1 MKQKGFTLIELLV
14 VLAIIGILTA
24 VGVTAFNGYTNKAM
38 DSVIRSNHYAI
49 KGVIE
54 ADVAV
59 CMLNGGGNARIERF
73 QGATHSVKNTCGSA
87 FNNNLVQHVLRLGLK
102 DPFIVNWDTF
112 QGWVRAGRYVQD
124 ASAAWFGPPKKEPAY
139 HPYYY
144 VGKTFLSHRSGSS
157 ACNYDSNKHSSNYR
171 AIELKTYLTN
181 ETTLISDCVDLSLLY
196 N

>member
-1 MKQKGFTLIELLV
+1 MKHKAFTLIELLV
-14 VLAIIGILTA
+14 VVAIIGILAA
-24 VGVTAFNGYTNKAM
+24 VGVTAYNGYMNKAM

-49 KGVIE
+49 KRVIE

-59 CMLNGGGNARIERF
+59 CMLNGGGNSRIERF
-73 QGATHSVKNTCGSA
+73 QGATHSVKNTCEYA

-102 DPFIVNWDTF
+102 DPYIVNWETF
-112 QGWVRAGRYVQD
+112 QGYVRAGRYVQD

-144 VGKTFLSHRSGSS
+144 VGKTFLSNKRGSA
-157 ACNYDSNKHSSNYR
+157 ACDYDSSKHSSNYR

-181 ETTLISDCVDLSLLY
+181 ETTLISDCVDLSILF

>member
-1 MKQKGFTLIELLV
+1 MKQKAFTLIELLV
-14 VLAIIGILTA
+14 VLAIIGILTV
-24 VGVTAFNGYTNKAM
+24 VGVTAFNGYTKKAM

-54 ADVAV
+54 ADLAV
-59 CMLNGGGNARIERF
+59 CMLNGGGNSKIERF
-73 QGATHSVKNTCGSA
+73 QGATYSVKSSCRNA
-87 FNNNLVQHVLRLGLK
+87 FNNGLVQHVLRLGLK
-102 DPFIVNWDTF
+102 DPFIVNWETF

-144 VGKTFLSHRSGSS
+144 VGKTFLSNRQGSA
-157 ACNYDSNKHSSNYR
+157 ACDYDSNKHSSNYR

-181 ETTLISDCVDLSLLY
+181 ETTLISNCVDLSLLY